1 MTEEAAVDEAALDN
15 PDPGC
20 HAQTADEFETG
31 NKTGEQVRAGDR
43 APGDVGRG
51 ERGRYDRDPGM
62 QDRSVV
68 RVVVVARMRHDAV
81 EPRGVMG
88 RQSCIRAPEGRLSP
102 PAPNERQDAQLANA
116 RSLAPRSGTG
126 SRRGEVVERGHY
138 DEAR

>member
-15 PDPGC
+15 PVPGC
-20 HAQTADEFETG
+20 HAQTAEEFETG

-62 QDRSVV
+62 QDRRVV
-68 RVVVVARMRHDAV
+68 RVVVVARMRHDPV

-88 RQSCIRAPEGRLSP
+88 RQSCIRPPEGRLSP
-102 PAPNERQDAQLANA
+102 PAP
-116 RSLAPRSGTG
+116 RSEEHTSELQSLMRISYAVFCFKKKKNSII
-126 SRRGEVVERGHY
+126 
-138 DEAR
+138 

>member
-1 MTEEAAVDEAALDN
+1 MTEEAAVDEAARDN

-62 QDRSVV
+62 QDRRVV
-68 RVVVVARMRHDAV
+68 RVVVVARMRHDPV

-88 RQSCIRAPEGRLSP
+88 RQSCIRPPEGRLSP
-102 PAPNERQDAQLANA
+102 PAPTERQVAHLA
-116 RSLAPRSGTG
+116 RSEEHTSEHQSLLRHSYAVSCLK
-126 SRRGEVVERGHY
+126 
-138 DEAR
+138 

>member
-62 QDRSVV
+62 QDRRVV
-68 RVVVVARMRHDAV
+68 RVVVVRSEEHTSELQSLMRISYAV
-81 EPRGVMG
+81 F
-88 RQSCIRAPEGRLSP
+88 CLKNKILSYLL
-102 PAPNERQDAQLANA
+102 QL
-116 RSLAPRSGTG
+116 LLIL
-126 SRRGEVVERGHY
+126 
-138 DEAR
+138 